1 MFVPTSWQ
9 PWVAL
14 TVSTTN
20 GAATTTT
27 STTSTTTTEPADT
40 TTTTTTEP
48 ADTTTTTTT
57 EPADTTTTTTTEPAD
72 TTTTTVEPPDNGTTT
87 TTTTTTTTVPP
98 SGGQPVSVERTAVT
112 PAVTVTPG
120 DRRLSFEWSHPDGR
134 QFQLRTRVTGRNG
147 WSWNPPTTDHGC
159 GAQRSCG
166 WDVV

>member
-20 GAATTTT
+20 GGTTPTTTT
-27 STTSTTTTEPADT
+27 TLPDT
-40 TTTTTTEP
+40 TTT
-48 ADTTTTTTT
+48 A
-57 EPADTTTTTTTEPAD
+57 
-72 TTTTTVEPPDNGTTT
+72 
-87 TTTTTTTTVPP
+87 VPP
-98 SGGQPVSVERTAVT
+98 SGGQSVSVARTAVT

-147 WSWNPPTTDHGC
+147 WSWNPPTTDGC